1 MNTTQRRNIKDVFMN
16 NAIYFVLFIL
26 IAVIAIGESAFLSI
40 TVLRDILLQTSTR
53 IIIALGMGLILIS
66 GGVDLSC
73 GRIVGLSVVITAS
86 LSQKLEYAA
95 RFFPN
100 LPELPIIVPLVAC
113 LIMGVIVGSIN
124 GIFITM
130 VKVPPFIATLSTQ
143 LIVYGLA
150 LMYFDLPPNS
160 SQPIGGLRSDLTFLG
175 SGYISF
181 IPTIVVIVIF
191 VISVMYIVY
200 RYTEFGKNVYAIGS
214 NRSAAEVAGVNVRKG
229 LIMTYALG
237 GSLFAFAGLLESAR
251 TGGGSANYGT
261 MYEFDAIAACVVG
274 GVSTTGGVGKV
285 VNIVVGV
292 LIFGVINYGLT
303 FIGVSP
309 YWQLVV
315 KGLIIVSAV
324 GLDIRKYLGRK

>member
-1 MNTTQRRNIKDVFMN
+1 MDTKQSRNIKDIFMN
-16 NAIYFVLFIL
+16 NAIYFVLLTL
-26 IAVIAIGESAFLSI
+26 IIVIAIGEPAFLSI
-40 TVLRDILLQTSTR
+40 IVLRDILLQTSTR

-73 GRIVGLSVVITAS
+73 GRVVGLSVVIAAS
-86 LSQKLEYAA
+86 LSQKVEYASK
-95 RFFPN
+95 FFPN
-100 LPELPIIVPLVAC
+100 LPELPIIAPLVAC
-113 LIMGVIVGSIN
+113 LIMGVIVGAIN
-124 GIFITM
+124 GVFVTV

-160 SQPIGGLRSDLTFLG
+160 SQPIGGLRSDFTFLG

-181 IPTIVVIVIF
+181 IPTIVVIVMI
-191 VISVMYIVY
+191 VISVMFVVY
-200 RYTEFGKNVYAIGS
+200 KYTDFGKNVYAIGG
-214 NRSAAEVAGVNVRKG
+214 NRNAAEVAGVNVRRG
-229 LIMTYALG
+229 LITTYALG
-237 GSLFAFAGLLESAR
+237 GSLFALAGLLESAR

-274 GVSTTGGVGKV
+274 GVSTTGGVGKIF
-285 VNIVVGV
+285 NIVVGV

-315 KGLIIVSAV
+315 KGLIIVAAV
-324 GLDIRKYLGRK
+324 GLDIRKYLAKK